1 MEAPIP
7 TPNLS
12 IKNIEIEFEGKKF
25 ICKIQTI
32 KDFLSISLEGS
43 LKYEGYINA
52 TKIQNQ
58 IGTFIDYN
66 IDEIFEEINL
76 LENDSFSFVKEQ
88 EKYILKIKFTI
99 LRKDKYLIVDLEKNK
114 NVDASKDDL
123 ICELKDIIKQKDEKI
138 KMLEGELKK
147 YKDENKS
154 ETKIADNNFDIKLKE
169 HPICELTF
177 HTNKVLCL
185 ILLNDGRI
193 ASCSYDKSIIIYNKN
208 TYKPDLIIKE
218 HSDEIYSLTQLTS
231 GIIASC
237 SKDKTI
243 KLFNING
250 NNYNVLQT
258 LSNHTN
264 LVYKIIELKNKQL
277 ASCSAD
283 SSIIVYFKE
292 NNKYKIDYKIPTN
305 GSCSSVVQTKN
316 NEICYSEKTNNGICF
331 FDIMERKKIKTIEN
345 ISKGNSQWEAM
356 LMITEDLL
364 FVGGENKI
372 SIINVNQ
379 HNLIRVIDAP
389 GSSWISAVCLLNE
402 NTLLTGDYSEI
413 IKQWKIEGDN
423 LILISKKEKTH
434 SHDISSLLYLGY
446 GKFASASD
454 DKTIRIW

>member
-32 KDFLSISLEGS
+32 KDFLSISLDNS

-58 IGTFIDYN
+58 IGAFNNYN

-76 LENDSFSFVKEQ
+76 LENDSFSLVKEQ
-88 EKYILKIKFTI
+88 EKYILKIKFI
-99 LRKDKYLIVDLEKNK
+99 IFRKAKYLIVDLEENK

-138 KMLEGELKK
+138 KILEGELKK
-147 YKDENKS
+147 YIKDENKS
-154 ETKIADNNFDIKLKE
+154 ETKITDNNFDIKLKE

-177 HTNKVLCL
+177 HTENVYCL

-193 ASCSYDKSIIIYNKN
+193 ASCSCDKSIIIYNKN

-218 HSDEIYSLTQLTS
+218 HSAQINSLTQLTS
-231 GIIASC
+231 GILASC
-237 SKDKTI
+237 SDDEAI

-258 LSNHTN
+258 LSHHTN
-264 LVYKIIELKNKQL
+264 SVYKIIELKNKQL

-283 SSIIVYFKE
+283 SSKVFIRFLLS
-292 NNKYKIDYKIPTN
+292 TN
-305 GSCSSVVQTKN
+305 CASFLN
-316 NEICYSEKTNNGICF
+316 
-331 FDIMERKKIKTIEN
+331 
-345 ISKGNSQWEAM
+345 
-356 LMITEDLL
+356 DL
-364 FVGGENKI
+364 I
-372 SIINVNQ
+372 
-379 HNLIRVIDAP
+379 
-389 GSSWISAVCLLNE
+389 
-402 NTLLTGDYSEI
+402 
-413 IKQWKIEGDN
+413 
-423 LILISKKEKTH
+423 
-434 SHDISSLLYLGY
+434 
-446 GKFASASD
+446 
-454 DKTIRIW
+454 